1 MISIASAM
9 QQEEIKNLLADYNE
23 EGISY
28 TFKEKK
34 GIKLYFDVTGDA
46 QQAAATAKQLI
57 KAQPWGSILYFQAV
71 AEG

>member
-57 KAQPWGSILYFQAV
+57 KAQPWGSVLYFQAV
-71 AEG
+71 AEA

>member
-34 GIKLYFDVTGDA
+34 ESNY
-46 QQAAATAKQLI
+46 
-57 KAQPWGSILYFQAV
+57 ILM
-71 AEG
+71 